1 MFKNNVEFFLKESVR
16 SDKVSK
22 FATPAK
28 LYQLKNKFRGN
39 KEAISF
45 LSDLEKDMKE
55 KFSKGVK
62 PSELISKAFN
72 SLEKDNPKLFELFAS
87 NVDEITITLGKHTPF
102 TKEELEK
109 RAKRQRYSEMETSGL
124 KGEARDKLMKR
135 AKREDESDFKKDKK
149 AAEKWVEGEEVPTD
163 KKEPLGFYGKKKV
176 GITPKKIVDSK
187 FESDFK
193 RRVLAYAKMAK

>member
-16 SDKVSK
+16 SDKVSE

>member
-193 RRVLAYAKMAK
+193 RRVMGYAKMAK